1 MRRLVACALLLYTAR
16 AGADSGRF
24 LRERFT
30 FEWMA
35 ASGGW
40 RTSLGA
46 DLRAP
51 GSEALAGGT
60 EVMLAFDVYGP
71 LGVALDG
78 RFLGGLTKSA
88 AGDSYD
94 RRFIEGLGGVGLQ
107 LHVSDAVRLRAGAA
121 AGQLIAGDATGIL
134 VGGWL
139 AASID
144 LFAIGGRLA
153 LALSLRLDADAVLD
167 APPALPGSSLA
178 LAVGF
183 GLRY

>member
-1 MRRLVACALLLYTAR
+1 MKKWFLALLLVSSA
-16 AGADSGRF
+16 AHADSRF

-40 RTSLGA
+40 RTSLGS
-46 DLRAP
+46 DLQAP
-51 GSEALAGGT
+51 GAEALAGGT
-60 EVMLAFDVYGP
+60 EVVIALDFYGP
-71 LGVALDG
+71 LGVAFDG
-78 RFLGGLTKSA
+78 RFLGGLSKNASTNT
-88 AGDSYD
+88 YD
-94 RRFIEGLGGVGLQ
+94 QRFFEGLGGLALQ
-107 LHVSDAVRLRAGAA
+107 LHVSDTVRLRAGAA
-121 AGQLIAGDATGIL
+121 AGQVIDGTPTGVL

-167 APPALPGSSLA
+167 APPTLPDASLGLA
-178 LAVGF
+178 LGL

>member
-1 MRRLVACALLLYTAR
+1 MKKLVLCALLLMSAR
-16 AGADSGRF
+16 AGADSRF

-40 RTSLGA
+40 RTALGS
-46 DLRAP
+46 DLQAP
-51 GSEALAGGT
+51 GAEALAGGT
-60 EVMLAFDVYGP
+60 EVVIALDFYGP
-71 LGVALDG
+71 LGIAFDG
-78 RFLGGLTKSA
+78 RFLGGLSKQASTN
-88 AGDSYD
+88 SYEK
-94 RRFIEGLGGVGLQ
+94 RFFEGLGGIALQ
-107 LHVSDAVRLRAGAA
+107 LHVSDSVRLRVGAA
-121 AGQLIAGDATGIL
+121 AGQLYDGEPTAVL

-153 LALSLRLDADAVLD
+153 LALSLRLDADAEIG
-167 APPALPGSSLA
+167 APPALPDASLA
-178 LAVGF
+178 LAAGL